1 MKKNRLKYIKR
12 AFWFFL
18 ILNGVIAVIY
28 IVTYFV
34 MAYYAIETSNN
45 IQKAFEDIER
55 ANSLVK

>member
-1 MKKNRLKYIKR
+1 
-12 AFWFFL
+12 
-18 ILNGVIAVIY
+18 VIAVIY

-34 MAYYAIETSNN
+34 MAYYAMETSNH